1 MFLKVKA
8 EKKLGKF
15 RLNAEF
21 EMDRGYCVILGPTG
35 AGKSVFLELIAG
47 IIRPDRGEIRINGR
61 DITALPPE
69 KRNIGFVPQDYALFP
84 HLNIYKNIAYGLR
97 NIEKSEKDRR
107 VREIAEKFGISHLLH
122 RKPAT
127 LSGGERQ
134 RVALAR
140 ALVVQPKLLL
150 LDEPLSAVD
159 LRTKEMLMDELKF
172 VQREFNVPVLHVTH
186 DLMEAML
193 LADEIAV
200 MLNGRIVEKGG
211 VKDVF
216 SSKNEEVSEFL
227 SAKDLLRRALEIL

>member
-47 IIRPDRGEIRINGR
+47 IIKPDRGEIRINGR

-200 MLNGRIVEKGG
+200 ILNGRIVEKGE

-227 SAKDLLRRALEIL
+227 SAKDLLRRASEIL

>member
-47 IIRPDRGEIRINGR
+47 IIKPDRGEIRINGR

-200 MLNGRIVEKGG
+200 ILNGRIVEKGE

>member
-47 IIRPDRGEIRINGR
+47 IIKPDRGEIRINGR

>member
-15 RLNAEF
+15 RLNVDF

-47 IIRPDRGEIRINGR
+47 IIKPDRGEIRINGR
-61 DITALPPE
+61 DITSLPPE

-84 HLNIYKNIAYGLR
+84 HLNVYKNIAYGLR
-97 NIEKSEKDRR
+97 NVEKSERDRR
-107 VREIAEKFGISHLLH
+107 VTEIAEKFEISHLLY
-122 RKPAT
+122 RKPVT

-159 LRTKEMLMDELKF
+159 LRTKEVLMDELKF

-200 MLNGRIVEKGG
+200 MLNGRIIEKGG

-227 SAKDLLRRALEIL
+227 SAKDLLRRVSEIL

>member
-47 IIRPDRGEIRINGR
+47 IIKPDRGEIRINGR

-227 SAKDLLRRALEIL
+227 SAKDLLRRASEIL